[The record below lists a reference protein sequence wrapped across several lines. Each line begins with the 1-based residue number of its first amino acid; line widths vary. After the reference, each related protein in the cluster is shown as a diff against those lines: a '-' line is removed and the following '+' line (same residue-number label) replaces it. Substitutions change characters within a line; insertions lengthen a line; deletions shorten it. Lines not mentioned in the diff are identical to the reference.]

1 MAGGGK
7 LIEILPMRL
16 ESGKDVLRL
25 WVISTNAGGPGVHDE
40 TCVYAEP
47 QDNLPALGDTIWWGG
62 ERWIMFDNDRQQM
75 TKVGYSF
82 AAPGSRS

>member
-1 MAGGGK
+1 MSGGGK

-16 ESGKDVLRL
+16 ESGRDVLRL
-25 WVISTNAGGPGVHDE
+25 WVIDARHCSPGFGAE
-40 TCVYAEP
+40 TCLYAEP
-47 QDNLPALGDTIWWGG
+47 QESLPALGDTIWWGG

-82 AAPGSRS
+82 AAPGSRQ